1 MVTPNIGNYFKYKN
15 KRPFYSTVVAAYL
28 LVIIIINKLQQALNI
43 LA

>member
-1 MVTPNIGNYFKYKN
+1 MVTSNIGNYFKYKN
-15 KRPFYSTVVAAYL
+15 KKLLYSTVVAAYL